1 MKKVLAIAALLL
13 FAAPALSSAQGIQVE
28 KKAPAF
34 VPEKYVVKK
43 GDTLWNIS
51 RMQLGDPFVW
61 PEVWKKNPFIKDPH
75 WIYPGQELMFRPKT
89 EVIADKPAPPVAP
102 PAPASVPAPAAE
114 PQPAQPQQPSQA
126 AVAAKAPEKRAV
138 DKNVIRM
145 LKEPRQVFTEK
156 NFMRTGFIAKQSEL
170 SRTKIVKIEN
180 EKDTAIRYDTLVI
193 DTGVQNKAREGDLF
207 AVIAMGDRVKH
218 PETGVDYGFV
228 VRIKGVLKI
237 ISTGDRQSRC
247 TVLDNFDPLEVGDL
261 VMPYKLA
268 SGPLFNAWVRP
279 DTVIRGVILAVND
292 PMLSIHINDILY
304 IDKGANDGV
313 RPGDIFEIYQRKS
326 NLSDTGHV
334 QSLGELDAV
343 SVMPRETAVIVTS
356 LKGETITV
364 GDWVKLAAR
373 CRIVQ

>member
-1 MKKVLAIAALLL
+1 MKKVLAISALLL
-13 FAAPALSSAQGIQVE
+13 FAAPALSSAQNIQVK

-34 VPEKYVVKK
+34 APEKYVVKK
-43 GDTLWNIS
+43 GDTLWDIS

-89 EVIADKPAPPVAP
+89 EVIADKPAAP
-102 PAPASVPAPAAE
+102 PAPVSVPAPAAE
-114 PQPAQPQQPSQA
+114 PQPAQPQQPAQV
-126 AVAAKAPEKRAV
+126 AVAVKVPEKRPM

-145 LKEPRQVFTEK
+145 LQEPRQVFTEK

-193 DTGVQNKAREGDLF
+193 DSGAQNKAREGDLF

-218 PETGVDYGFV
+218 PETGVDYGYV
-228 VRIKGVLKI
+228 VRIKGVLKA
-237 ISTGDRQSRC
+237 ISTGERQSRC

-268 SGPLFNAWVRP
+268 SGPRFDAWIRP
-279 DTVIRGVILAVND
+279 DAEIRGVILAINET
-292 PMLSIHINDILY
+292 MLSIHINDILY

-313 RPGDIFEIYQRKS
+313 RPGDVFDIYQRKS
-326 NLSDTGHV
+326 NLSDTGHL
-334 QSLGELDAV
+334 QSLGQLEAV
-343 SVMPRETAVIVTS
+343 SVMPSETAVIVTS

-373 CRIVQ
+373 CRIIQ